1 MHALDRS
8 LAQGKR
14 VMISHIAA
22 QSTIQIGMQEILF
35 TAVVR
40 SSEQGP
46 IRDHSMCNCPH
57 SSCVCVCVCVCE
69 QVKVIALE
77 LIKGYREM
85 AADV

>member
-1 MHALDRS
+1 MLLLSYKFSYMKVCMHALDRS

-40 SSEQGP
+40 SSEQGLA
-46 IRDHSMCNCPH
+46 RDHSMCSCPH
-57 SSCVCVCVCVCE
+57 SSCVCVCVCVC
-69 QVKVIALE
+69 VN
-77 LIKGYREM
+77 R
-85 AADV
+85 